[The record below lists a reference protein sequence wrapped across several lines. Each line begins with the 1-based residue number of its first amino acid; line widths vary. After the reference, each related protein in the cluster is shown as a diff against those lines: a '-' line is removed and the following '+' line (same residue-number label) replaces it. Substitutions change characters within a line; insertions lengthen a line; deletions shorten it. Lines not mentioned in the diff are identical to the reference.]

1 MKLKVRDTLKPEIT
15 GFLTL
20 YDFSLESFDEI
31 TEGERIRIV
40 NSLVMQNQRSLEI
53 QVIINKGSKLL
64 SLTAMHKKEGKSD
77 LIKKHLALVEEQVV
91 PSEFYDLC
99 NDQLE

>member
-64 SLTAMHKKEGKSD
+64 SLTAMHCSMCTRKKAS
-77 LIKKHLALVEEQVV
+77 LI
-91 PSEFYDLC
+91 
-99 NDQLE
+99 